1 MYLLYDATVLE
12 VCKPTDKKGPNPC
25 LYSTEYI
32 QARGQGGASSM
43 HLRCG
48 INIGPRIGICRI
60 HASTARYKYRPTDNN
75 MQNPCIYGAV

>member
-48 INIGPRIGICRI
+48 INIGPRIGI
-60 HASTARYKYRPTDNN
+60 
-75 MQNPCIYGAV
+75 